1 MCCRWHAAGGC
12 SGGTA
17 GEWLHWA
24 LLEAGGQAG
33 ATNTPLWL
41 PPHAHAQVRNGNGNF
56 TKFYYKFHN
65 VRLTKKAMYFYMPPG
80 ALDGLSKLIVS
91 PG

>member
-1 MCCRWHAAGGC
+1 M
-12 SGGTA
+12 
-17 GEWLHWA
+17 
-24 LLEAGGQAG
+24 
-33 ATNTPLWL
+33 
-41 PPHAHAQVRNGNGNF
+41 RNGNGNF